1 MIPPEGSARTEAPET
16 VSARDVSSRH
26 FGPRSCLLVL
36 LIFLSLAYLFLRGLG
51 AFLIYGDRLVKS
63 DAVAVLGGGE
73 DQRVIEAV
81 KLIRQK
87 YGAWLILTRPGQD
100 TAAVNPASL
109 EYRQV
114 ALQNGLGPDQ
124 ILVTSQ
130 TADSTYEE
138 ARTIR
143 QLMEQRN
150 FKSVI
155 VVTDPFHTERTRLIF
170 RGEFA
175 GSGIT
180 VRVHPLPGHWYRSG
194 TWFLSR
200 AGWGQTIREYV
211 KMAGY
216 LLGIYKTLE

>member
-1 MIPPEGSARTEAPET
+1 MTHPEDPARIRGPKT

-26 FGPRSCLLVL
+26 FGPRTCLLVL
-36 LIFLSLAYLFLRGLG
+36 LVFLSLAYLFLRGLG

-73 DQRVIEAV
+73 DQRVIEAA
-81 KLIRQK
+81 KLIKQK
-87 YGAWLILTRPGQD
+87 YGAWLILTEPGPE
-100 TAAVNPASL
+100 AADAKPASAI
-109 EYRQV
+109 YRAV

-130 TADSTYEE
+130 TASSTYEE
-138 ARTIR
+138 ARAIH
-143 QLMEQRN
+143 QLMEQRQ
-150 FKSVI
+150 FKSMI

-180 VRVHPLPGHWYRSG
+180 VRVHPVPGHWYRSG

-216 LLGIYKTLE
+216 LLGIYQTLE